1 MRCIVIIVVKFLMMS
16 KKVLIYVAGPTA
28 VGKTTYSIKLAKELN
43 TEIISCDSRQCYKEM
58 KIGTA
63 VPSQE
68 ELNEVPHH
76 FIQHKS
82 IFESY
87 GAGDFERE
95 ALLLLQELFKTKD
108 NVVMVGG
115 SGLYAKALMEGL
127 DRFPIVSETAK
138 NSIAAA
144 HNENGIEGLQQLL
157 LEKDPEYFKKVDIN
171 NYRRLIRALEV
182 FETSGEPYSSF
193 LNQPKENRP
202 FKSKTLLL
210 NLPRPILYDRI
221 NSRIDEMIKMG
232 LREEA
237 EKLYSNKK
245 LKSLQTVGYKEWF
258 KFFDRKISL
267 EKVSEEIKKNTRRYA
282 KRQITWYNQMS
293 INNLI
298 KQNSSVTI
306 KKSKEA

>member
-1 MRCIVIIVVKFLMMS
+1 MMRRIVIIVVKFLMTS

-58 KIGTA
+58 LIGTA
-63 VPSQE
+63 VPSTD

-95 ALLLLQELFKTKD
+95 ALILLQELFKTKD

-127 DRFPIVSETAK
+127 NQFPLVNETAK
-138 NSIAAA
+138 NTIAIA
-144 HNENGIEGLQQLL
+144 HNLNGIEGLQQLL
-157 LEKDPEYFKKVDIN
+157 FEKDPEYYNKVDLN
-171 NYRRLIRALEV
+171 NPRRLIRALEV
-182 FETSGEPYSSF
+182 CETSGETYSSF
-193 LNQPKENRP
+193 LNQPKEERP
-202 FKSKTLLL
+202 FESKTILLH
-210 NLPRPILYDRI
+210 LPRPVLYDRI
-221 NSRIDEMIKMG
+221 NSRVDEMIKMG

-237 EKLYSNKK
+237 EKLYSNKD

-258 KFFDRKISL
+258 QFFDRKISL
-267 EKVSEEIKKNTRRYA
+267 EKVTEEIKKNTRRYA
-282 KRQITWYNQMS
+282 KRQMTWFNHLS
-293 INNLI
+293 TRNLI
-298 KQNSSVTI
+298 K
-306 KKSKEA
+306 

>member
-1 MRCIVIIVVKFLMMS
+1 MMLYIVITAVKFLMMS

-63 VPSQE
+63 VPSQD

-82 IFESY
+82 ILEYYS
-87 GAGDFERE
+87 AGDFEKE
-95 ALLLLQELFKTKD
+95 ALFLLKELFKTKK

-115 SGLYAKALMEGL
+115 SGLYAKSLMEGL
-127 DRFPIVSETAK
+127 DQFPLVSQTAK
-138 NSIAAA
+138 KTIASA
-144 HNENGIEGLQQLL
+144 HNQNGIEGLQQLL
-157 LEKDPEYFKKVDIN
+157 FEKDPEYYKKVDIN
-171 NYRRLIRALEV
+171 NSRRLIRALEV
-182 FETSGEPYSSF
+182 CESSGKSYSSF
-193 LNQPKENRP
+193 LNQFKVERP
-202 FKSKTLLL
+202 FESKTILL
-210 NLPRPILYDRI
+210 NLPRSVLYDRI
-221 NSRIDEMIKMG
+221 SSRVDQMIKMG

-237 EKLYSNKK
+237 EKLYSSKE

-258 KFFDRKISL
+258 KFFDKKISL

-282 KRQITWYNQMS
+282 KRQITWFNQLS

-298 KQNSSVTI
+298 KQKGSN
-306 KKSKEA
+306 

>member
-1 MRCIVIIVVKFLMMS
+1 MMS

-28 VGKTTYSIKLAKELN
+28 VGKTTYSIKLAKKLN

-63 VPSQE
+63 VPSQD

-82 IFESY
+82 IFEYYS
-87 GAGDFERE
+87 AGDFERE
-95 ALLLLQELFKTKD
+95 ALNLLKELFKTKK
-108 NVVMVGG
+108 NIIMVGG
-115 SGLYAKALMEGL
+115 TGLYAKSLMEGL
-127 DRFPIVSETAK
+127 DRFPLVSQTAK
-138 NSIAAA
+138 KIIASA
-144 HNENGIEGLQQLL
+144 HNKNGIEGLQKLL
-157 LEKDPEYFKKVDIN
+157 FEKDPDYYKKVDIN

-182 FETSGEPYSSF
+182 CESSGKPYSSF
-193 LNQPKENRP
+193 LNQSKVERP
-202 FKSKTLLL
+202 FESKTILL
-210 NLPRPILYDRI
+210 NLPRSILYDRI
-221 NSRIDEMIKMG
+221 NSRVDQMIKMG

-237 EKLYSNKK
+237 EKLYSNKE

-282 KRQITWYNQMS
+282 KRQITWFNQLS

-298 KQNSSVTI
+298 KQKGSN
-306 KKSKEA
+306 